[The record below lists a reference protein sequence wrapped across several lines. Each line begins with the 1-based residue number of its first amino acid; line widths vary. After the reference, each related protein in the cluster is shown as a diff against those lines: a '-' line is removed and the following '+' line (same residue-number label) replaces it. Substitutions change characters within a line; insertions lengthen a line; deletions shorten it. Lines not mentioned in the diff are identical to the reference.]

1 MLKKKPEVCLCLAP
15 FSGLAKASQFLET
28 QLGEDPVEWK
38 DKQLNKLEKGLNQ
51 LLDEWYFDQTYDGTD
66 KKKEFEEKSTC
77 KAKET
82 RQSKE
87 QNGENV
93 T

>member
-1 MLKKKPEVCLCLAP
+1 M
-15 FSGLAKASQFLET
+15 
-28 QLGEDPVEWK
+28 GEDPVEWK

-51 LLDEWYFDQTYDGTD
+51 LLDEWYFDQTYDGAD
-66 KKKEFEEKSTC
+66 KKKEKEEKSTC

-93 T
+93 TSKIEK